1 MKEELYITFHSEDD
15 IRHFVDTCNEFD
27 DAIDIRIQKMAM
39 DADAKSLLGML
50 LMKTEEPLEI
60 EYACY
65 DDEDNYEEFKQAIL
79 EKYDVKVVQ
88 ATEKQAAD
96 KIV

>member
-39 DADAKSLLGML
+39 DAKSLLGML
-50 LMKTEEPLEI
+50 LM